1 MADHKISGLP
11 VVRGKELVG
20 IITESHLFNILLDV
34 FGARRSGVRITAKM
48 PMTKGGLSKISTAVA
63 GIGGHFMAFAES
75 MDLGIATF
83 KVEDVERE
91 KLLKVIE
98 PLVDEIVDVR
108 DT

>member
-1 MADHKISGLP
+1 
-11 VVRGKELVG
+11 
-20 IITESHLFNILLDV
+20 
-34 FGARRSGVRITAKM
+34 
-48 PMTKGGLSKISTAVA
+48 
-63 GIGGHFMAFAES
+63 MAFAES

-91 KLLKVIE
+91 VLLKAIA